1 MVAGDHVDDEVIEEI
16 RTTIVDNSDA
26 LVRAIVNEGGEEN
39 QKYEGMRFI
48 RNIDDSDYDYIRKA
62 YQSIGQEDFGRFRG
76 VTPMAT
82 ESAPLGFRGAAP
94 EAITTQQSAKLSV
107 AGLSKRYKG
116 EPEPVLRNVSF
127 RVEPGERVALLGAN
141 GSGKSTLLRCCLRLV
156 EPSAGEVQLFGSD
169 VLRLH
174 RGKLRSLRSR
184 TGFVFQRHNL
194 VGRLSVLTNV
204 IHGRLARARHP
215 GAWFQ
220 ATAGQECRD
229 EAMHCLE
236 EVGLGEYAARR
247 ADRLSGGQSQRVAI
261 ARTLMQ
267 RPQMV
272 FADEPAASLDP
283 AAGEEVMDLFSRL
296 IRSHGMT
303 LVFSS
308 HDLNHARRHADRV
321 IALRGGEVAFDRPV
335 AAVDFSGLDVLYQR
349 EAG

>member
-1 MVAGDHVDDEVIEEI
+1 
-16 RTTIVDNSDA
+16 
-26 LVRAIVNEGGEEN
+26 
-39 QKYEGMRFI
+39 
-48 RNIDDSDYDYIRKA
+48 
-62 YQSIGQEDFGRFRG
+62 
-76 VTPMAT
+76 MAT
-82 ESAPLGFRGAAP
+82 EPATLALRGAAP
-94 EAITTQQSAKLSV
+94 EAVTTQRSAELAV

-116 EPEPVLRNVSF
+116 EPEPVLRDVSF

-156 EPSAGEVQLFGSD
+156 EPTAGQVQLFGSD
-169 VLRLH
+169 VLSLH
-174 RGKLRSLRSR
+174 RGGLRSLRSR

-194 VGRLSVLTNV
+194 VGRLSVLSNV
-204 IHGRLARARHP
+204 VHGGLGRARHP

-220 ATAGQECRD
+220 ATAGRRCRD

-236 EVGLGEYAARR
+236 EVGLSEHAARR

-283 AAGEEVMDLFSRL
+283 AAGEEVMELFSQL
-296 IRSHGMT
+296 ICCHGMT

-308 HDLNHARRHADRV
+308 HDLDHARRHADRV
-321 IALRGGEVAFDRPV
+321 IALRAGEVVFDRPA
-335 AAVDFSGLDVLYQR
+335 AAVDFSGLDALYQR